1 MIYLDN
7 CATTRPR
14 EELAEFL
21 AKSIMEDFS
30 NPSSLHSLGLK
41 TEQKIKEVRKD
52 IASILRVKENEI
64 FFTSGATES
73 NNIAIQGIIRKN
85 IKRGGRIISSPV
97 EHSSVKN
104 VIGQY
109 KDQVEVDYLTVN
121 DKGEISLDEFKSL
134 LKEDTFLVSLMH
146 VNNELGTIYPVEE
159 MGRIIKD
166 TKTRAVFH
174 VDGTQG
180 FLKLP
185 LDLRDIDLYSASSHK
200 IYGPK
205 GVGLLYKK
213 SSVNFNPLSFG
224 GSQEGEL
231 RPGTE
236 NINGILAF
244 GRAASFME
252 DKSKE
257 EFDHVAEIKKAFTE
271 SLLDKL
277 EGVLVNSPV
286 NSSPYILSMSFK
298 GIRGETLLHL
308 LEGDEIYISTSSAC
322 SGGVSHVVEE
332 LGLDKDYRLGTVRV
346 CFSHENSLRD
356 VPFLIDKFVKY
367 INELRGI

>member
-14 EELAEFL
+14 QEVAEAL

-30 NPSSLHSLGLK
+30 NPSSLHSLGLR
-41 TEQKIKEVRKD
+41 TEQRLKEVRKGL
-52 IASILRVKENEI
+52 ASILRVKEGEVY
-64 FFTSGATES
+64 FTSGATES
-73 NNIAIQGIIRKN
+73 NNIALQGVIRKN
-85 IKRGGRIISSPV
+85 LKRGGRIISSPI
-97 EHSSVKN
+97 EHPSVKN
-104 VIGQY
+104 VIAQY
-109 KDQVEVDYLTVN
+109 RDDIEVDYLTVN

-134 LKEDTFLVSLMH
+134 LKEDTFLVSIMH

-159 MGRIIKD
+159 MGRIIRG

-180 FLKLP
+180 FMKVSLNLK
-185 LDLRDIDLYSASSHK
+185 DIDLYSASSHK

-205 GVGLLYKK
+205 GVGLLYKD
-213 SSVNFNPLSFG
+213 SSVNFNPMTYG
-224 GSQEGEL
+224 GSQEGAI

-244 GRAASFME
+244 GRAVRLME
-252 DKSKE
+252 ERSKE
-257 EFDHVAEIKKAFTE
+257 EFEHVSLIKKA
-271 SLLDKL
+271 LL
-277 EGVLVNSPV
+277 EGILSKVDGVHVNSPE
-286 NSSPYILSMSFK
+286 NSSPYILSLSFK

-332 LGLDKDYRLGTVRV
+332 LGLDKDYSFGTVRL
-346 CFSHENSLRD
+346 CFSHENSLKD
-356 VPFLIDKFVKY
+356 VPYILEKFVKY
-367 INELRGI
+367 VKELRDI